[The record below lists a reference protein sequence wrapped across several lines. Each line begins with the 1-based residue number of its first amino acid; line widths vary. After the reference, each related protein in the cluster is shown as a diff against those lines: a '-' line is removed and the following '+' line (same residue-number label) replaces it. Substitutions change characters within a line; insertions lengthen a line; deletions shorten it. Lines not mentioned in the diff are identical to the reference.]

1 MQFDHT
7 VVLLIMNDRFIHTLP
22 NGLRV
27 AVNHAPGN
35 VSYAGLIVNAGSRDE
50 CPDHYGLAHFVE
62 HTVFK
67 GTLNRSSWHISN
79 RMEAIGGELN
89 AYTFK
94 EGTAIYTIAP
104 AGYEE
109 RTLELLTDLVNN
121 STFPQPEL
129 NREREV
135 IIEEINSY
143 LDNPSEAIFD
153 QFEELIYAGS
163 PLAHN
168 ILGTPES
175 VRAIQSE
182 DCKNFVGRYYSP
194 RNMAGFISTPAR
206 PDKVVRLLE
215 KYFGTF
221 DRPYNKPE
229 RLVPPTAPRF
239 DEVRDN
245 NGHQAHT
252 IIGARVFNRQD
263 PRRFPLLLLN
273 NYLGGPGMN
282 SRLNQ
287 SLREK
292 RGLVYT
298 ADSFVSLLADSGL
311 LVIYFGSDRDAVGK
325 CCRIVRNELDK
336 LAQKTLSPRVFNKI
350 KEQYCG
356 QMLVSSDNKESMAM
370 SLGRNLLFYDKL
382 TDIAATAERVREVT
396 PEQFREVAELLAPDN
411 CSRLTLM

>member
-1 MQFDHT
+1 
-7 VVLLIMNDRFIHTLP
+7 MNMNRFIHTLP
-22 NGLRV
+22 NGLRI
-27 AVNHAPGN
+27 AVNHTDGN

-50 CPDHYGLAHFVE
+50 TPDLYGLAHFVE

-67 GTLNRSSWHISN
+67 GTRNRSSWHISN

-94 EGTAIYTIAP
+94 EGTAIYAIAP
-104 AGYEE
+104 AGYED
-109 RTLELLTDLVNN
+109 RTLELLSDLVNN
-121 STFPQPEL
+121 STFPSNEID
-129 NREREV
+129 REREV
-135 IIEEINSY
+135 IIEEINAY
-143 LDNPSEAIFD
+143 LDTPSDAVYD

-163 PLAHN
+163 PLSHN
-168 ILGTPES
+168 ILGSPET
-175 VRAIQSE
+175 VRSITSE
-182 DCKNFVGRYYSP
+182 DCKAFVNRFYSP
-194 RNMAGFISTPAR
+194 GNMAAFISSPAKPER
-206 PDKVVRLLE
+206 IVKLLD

-221 DRPYNKPE
+221 SRPDN
-229 RLVPPTAPRF
+229 PPLRVAPPVAPQF
-239 DEVRDN
+239 DIVRDN

-252 IIGARVFNRQD
+252 IIGARVFDRKD

-298 ADSFVSLLADSGL
+298 ADSFVSLLGDSGL

-325 CCRIVRNELDK
+325 CLRVVRNELDK
-336 LAQKTLSPRVFNKI
+336 LAQNTLSPRVFNKI

-370 SLGRNLLFYDKL
+370 SLGRNLLFYNKL
-382 TDIAATAERVREVT
+382 TDVAATAERVREVT
-396 PEQFREVAELLAPDN
+396 PDQFREVAGLLAPQF

>member
-1 MQFDHT
+1 M
-7 VVLLIMNDRFIHTLP
+7 IPERFIHTLP
-22 NGLRV
+22 NGLKV

-50 CPDHYGLAHFVE
+50 APDHYGLAHFVE

-67 GTLNRSSWHISN
+67 GTRNRSSWHISN

-121 STFPQPEL
+121 ATFPAPEL
-129 NREREV
+129 DREREV
-135 IIEEINSY
+135 IIEEINAY
-143 LDNPSEAIFD
+143 LDTPSDAVYD

-163 PLAHN
+163 PLSHN
-168 ILGTPES
+168 ILGTPET
-175 VRAIQSE
+175 VRDIRSS
-182 DCKNFVGRYYSP
+182 DCRKFVDRFYSP
-194 RNMAGFISTPAR
+194 GNMAAFISTPAR
-206 PDKVVRLLE
+206 PEKVVRLLE
-215 KYFGTF
+215 KHFGSF
-221 DRPYNKPE
+221 SRPDRPPV
-229 RLVPPTAPRF
+229 RTAPPVAPGF
-239 DEVRDN
+239 DTVRDN

-252 IIGARVFNRQD
+252 IIGARIFDRKD

-287 SLREK
+287 ALREK

-298 ADSFVSLLADSGL
+298 ADSFVSLLSDSGL
-311 LVIYFGSDRDAVGK
+311 LIIYFGSDRDAVGK
-325 CCRIVRNELDK
+325 CCRVVRNELDR

-396 PEQFREVAELLAPDN
+396 PEQFREVAELLAPDR